1 MTLVAFFAGKVEDVE
16 EDNNDEEEEAE
27 ADVAAAVKVRN
38 ELPPGEESMLASA
51 TAPAI
56 AAAYVLPAAPEVA
69 HKTINDG
76 IIIIIV
82 YKAMGQQHAFDG
94 GKCTCVSFP
103 LHLNPNL
110 NPKILSYH

>member
-38 ELPPGEESMLASA
+38 ELPPGEESILASA

-56 AAAYVLPAAPEVA
+56 AAAYVLPAAPEFA
-69 HKTINDG
+69 HKINDG
-76 IIIIIV
+76 IIIII

>member
-38 ELPPGEESMLASA
+38 ELPPEREESIL
-51 TAPAI
+51 APAI
-56 AAAYVLPAAPEVA
+56 AAAHVLPAAPEVA